1 MVEFTSRCHVARH
14 MSTVMPHTGSHAQ
27 KLQLLATS
35 VCCLKPFAA
44 TIAFSKIQHE
54 QAISTRLQAHVLE
67 HTGSVIVSP
76 NGKSELHYIPAL
88 AYIEGEIDTL
98 DIRMQLM
105 FKGVGKQRR

>member
-1 MVEFTSRCHVARH
+1 MASF
-14 MSTVMPHTGSHAQ
+14 Q
-27 KLQLLATS
+27 
-35 VCCLKPFAA
+35 
-44 TIAFSKIQHE
+44 IQYTK
-54 QAISTRLQAHVLE
+54 AIRSRLQAYVLM

-88 AYIEGEIDTL
+88 AYIEEEIDTL